1 MNEVTTPG
9 TRVVPWDEEDCGLQW
24 LTEMEDGNPV
34 ATAAHAQSVAM
45 QADLMFFANRGLR
58 ALAAVERDIAALKE
72 ATRRDV
78 DAVVARWAQHVGPLV
93 ARAEHLR
100 MGLSSLWASGALHPS
115 QGKKS
120 VALESG
126 TIGARK
132 HAVNV
137 TVTDATALEVW
148 AAHQPE
154 TTALFREVV
163 TRKLDKK
170 MLDEYVLTSGEVP
183 PGVELVP
190 EGEDVYVKAEPVEY
204 AALPPAQ

>member
-1 MNEVTTPG
+1 MTDATTPG
-9 TRVVPWDEEDCGLQW
+9 TRVVPWDEEDDSLQW
-24 LTEMEDGNPV
+24 LSEMEGADP
-34 ATAAHAQSVAM
+34 TAMAAQAQSVAM
-45 QADLMFFANRGLR
+45 QADTMFFANRGLR
-58 ALAAVERDIAALKE
+58 ALAAVERDIATLKE

-78 DAVVARWAQHVGPLV
+78 DAVVARWALHVGPLI

-100 MGLSSLWASGALHPS
+100 IGLTSLWATGALRPP

-132 HAVNV
+132 HGAKVV
-137 TVTDATALEVW
+137 VTDTTALEVW
-148 AAHQPE
+148 AAHQ
-154 TTALFREVV
+154 TAVLFREVV

-170 MLDEYVLTSGEVP
+170 ALDEYVLTTGDVP
-183 PGVELVP
+183 PGVEVVP

-204 AALPPAQ
+204 AAPALPRAT